1 MSVHIVPRKTYFSV
15 FGALLV
21 FTALTV
27 TAANI
32 NFGKMNDVIAM
43 TIAVIKMMLV
53 LLFFMHVRYSSRLI
67 WVIVASMFFWLYFA
81 MTGLHALH
89 MIIGMGIIAPIM
101 YWAWKGRYSPEYHA
115 PVENFGLYWHF
126 VDIIW
131 IFLFPLLYLLGAHF
145 GEGH

>member
-32 NFGKMNDVIAM
+32 NFGKMNDLIAM

-67 WVIVASMFFWLYFA
+67 WVIVASMFFWLLILLLLTLTDY
-81 MTGLHALH
+81 TSRG
-89 MIIGMGIIAPIM
+89 
-101 YWAWKGRYSPEYHA
+101 W
-115 PVENFGLYWHF
+115 FGPNVTL
-126 VDIIW
+126 
-131 IFLFPLLYLLGAHF
+131 
-145 GEGH
+145 

>member
-67 WVIVASMFFWLYFA
+67 WVIVASMFFWLLILLLLTLTDY
-81 MTGLHALH
+81 TSRG
-89 MIIGMGIIAPIM
+89 
-101 YWAWKGRYSPEYHA
+101 W
-115 PVENFGLYWHF
+115 FGPNVTL
-126 VDIIW
+126 
-131 IFLFPLLYLLGAHF
+131 
-145 GEGH
+145 